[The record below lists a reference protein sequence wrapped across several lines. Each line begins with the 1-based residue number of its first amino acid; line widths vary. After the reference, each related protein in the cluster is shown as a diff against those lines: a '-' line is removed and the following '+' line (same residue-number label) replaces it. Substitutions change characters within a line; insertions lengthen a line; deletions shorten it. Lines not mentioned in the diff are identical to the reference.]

1 MSKNTVNFMLHIK
14 VYKSINGN
22 AYNYLL
28 KSRDFFLVR
37 TCTVFGNRFAD
48 INLKGDLFGGVTTAI
63 ISLPLALA
71 FGVASGAGAEA
82 GLWGAIMVGF
92 FAALFGGSSSLI
104 SEPTGPMTV
113 IMTAVLTSMMAK
125 YPETG
130 MAMSFTVVIMAGAF
144 QVLLGTLKLGKYITL
159 MPYSVISGFMSGIGV
174 ILIILQISPLLGHL
188 APAGGVIGTLSAL
201 PDNILNLKFSE
212 LFLGLLTLGIL
223 FFLPQKYRRYVP
235 AQLIALVAVT
245 LLSVIFFDTD
255 SIRRIGEIPAGLPS
269 LVLPHINA
277 DMFTTMVIDALV
289 LGTLGC
295 IDTLLTAVIGDS
307 LTRKE
312 HDSDKELRGQGLAN
326 IISGLFGA
334 LPGAGATMGTVTNIQ
349 VGARSPLSGIIR
361 ALVLALVVLVAGGLT
376 EPIPMAVLAGI
387 AVYVG
392 FNILDWSFI
401 QRAHKVNVQG
411 MAIMYGV
418 MLLTVFVDLIVAVG
432 LGVFISNIIIIEQ
445 LSRVQARQVKA
456 ISDADENSVP
466 LTDSERGLLDKANG
480 KVLFFYLSGP
490 MIFSVSKAISQQ
502 HSSISDYDVMILD
515 LTDVPMIDVTVGLAL
530 ENAIKDA
537 LDARCEV
544 LLLCPNINTR
554 QQLEKFHVLTLVPEG
569 NTYLFRYEALQA
581 SLKYV
586 KNTDLLEP
594 T

>member
-1 MSKNTVNFMLHIK
+1 MF
-14 VYKSINGN
+14 G
-22 AYNYLL
+22 
-28 KSRDFFLVR
+28 SRFK
-37 TCTVFGNRFAD
+37 D
-48 INLKGDLFGGVTTAI
+48 INFKGDIFGGVTTAI

-82 GLWGAIMVGF
+82 GLWGAIMVGL
-92 FAALFGGSSSLI
+92 FASLFGGSNTLI

-130 MAMSFTVVIMAGAF
+130 MAMTFTVVMMAGAF
-144 QVLLGTLKLGKYITL
+144 QILLGTLKMGKYVTL

-174 ILIILQISPLLGHL
+174 ILIILQLSPLLGHA
-188 APAGGVIGTLSAL
+188 APTGGVLGTLSAL
-201 PDNILNLKFSE
+201 PETISNLKFNE

-223 FFLPQKYRRYVP
+223 FFFPKKYRKYVP
-235 AQLIALVAVT
+235 AQLVALVAVT
-245 LLSVIFFDTD
+245 LLSVMLFDTED
-255 SIRRIGEIPAGLPS
+255 IRRIGEIPAGLPS
-269 LVLPHINA
+269 LVAPHIDP
-277 DMFTTMVIDALV
+277 DMFVEMVIDALV

-326 IISGLFGA
+326 MISGLFGV

-349 VGARSPLSGIIR
+349 VGARSPLSGVVR

-401 QRAHKVNVQG
+401 QRAHKVSFSG

-432 LGVFISNIIIIEQ
+432 LGVFVSNIMIIER
-445 LSRVQARQVKA
+445 LSREQARQVKA
-456 ISDADENSVP
+456 ISDADEDDVP
-466 LTDSERGLLDKANG
+466 LTDSERGLLDRANG
-480 KVLFFYLSGP
+480 RVLFFYLSGP
-490 MIFSVSKAISQQ
+490 MIFSVSKAISRQ
-502 HSSISDYDVMILD
+502 HTSISDYDVMILD
-515 LTDVPMIDVTVGLAL
+515 LTDVPMLDVTVGLAL

-537 LDARCEV
+537 LDAHCEV
-544 LLLCPNINTR
+544 YLLCPNQRTR
-554 QQLEKFHVLTLVPEG
+554 EQLEKFHVIDLVPD
-569 NTYLFRYEALQA
+569 NNMYQFRYEALNAAVAHVESDQYQRMTA
-581 SLKYV
+581 
-586 KNTDLLEP
+586 
-594 T
+594 

>member
-1 MSKNTVNFMLHIK
+1 MF
-14 VYKSINGN
+14 G
-22 AYNYLL
+22 
-28 KSRDFFLVR
+28 SRF
-37 TCTVFGNRFAD
+37 TD
-48 INLKGDLFGGVTTAI
+48 INLKGDMFGGVTTAI

-82 GLWGAIMVGF
+82 GLWGAIMVGL

-113 IMTAVLTSMMAK
+113 IMTAVMTSMVAK

-130 MAMSFTVVIMAGAF
+130 LAMTFTVVMMAGAF
-144 QVLLGTLKLGKYITL
+144 QILLGTLKLGKYVTL

-174 ILIILQISPLLGHL
+174 ILIILQLSPLLGHA
-188 APAGGVIGTLSAL
+188 APSGGVMGTLSAL
-201 PDNILNLKFSE
+201 PDTLANLKVSE
-212 LFLGLLTLGIL
+212 LFLGALTLGIL
-223 FFLPQKYRRYVP
+223 FGFPAKYRKYVP
-235 AQLIALVAVT
+235 AQLVALVAVT
-245 LLSVIFFDTD
+245 LLSVIIFDTD

-269 LVLPHINA
+269 LVIPTISA
-277 DMFTTMVIDALV
+277 EQFTTMVIDALV

-312 HDSDKELRGQGLAN
+312 HDSDKELRGQGIAN
-326 IISGLFGA
+326 MISGLFGA

-349 VGARSPLSGIIR
+349 VGARSPLSGVIR

-387 AVYVG
+387 AMYVG

-401 QRAHKVNVQG
+401 QRAHKVSYAG
-411 MAIMYGV
+411 MGVMYGV
-418 MLLTVFVDLIVAVG
+418 MLLTVFVDLIIAVG
-432 LGVFISNIIIIEQ
+432 LGVFISNILIIER
-445 LSRVQARQVKA
+445 LSREQARQVKA
-456 ISDADENSVP
+456 ISDGDDEDDIP
-466 LTDSERGLLDKANG
+466 LTDSERQLLDSANG

-490 MIFSVSKAISQQ
+490 MIFSVSKAISRQ
-502 HSSISDYDVMILD
+502 HSSIADYEAMILD

-537 LDARCEV
+537 LDAQCEV
-544 LLLCPNINTR
+544 YLLCPNENTR
-554 QQLEKFHVLTLVPEG
+554 QQLEKFHVIDLVPES
-569 NTYLFRYEALQA
+569 NTYRFRYEALTA
-581 SLKYV
+581 ATSYV
-586 KNTDLLEP
+586 DRDEHQFESV
-594 T
+594 

>member
-1 MSKNTVNFMLHIK
+1 ML
-14 VYKSINGN
+14 
-22 AYNYLL
+22 
-28 KSRDFFLVR
+28 
-37 TCTVFGNRFAD
+37 FGKRFKD

-82 GLWGAIMVGF
+82 GLWGAIMVGL
-92 FAALFGGSSSLI
+92 FAALFGGSSTLI

-130 MAMSFTVVIMAGAF
+130 MAMTFTVVMMAGAF
-144 QVLLGTLKLGKYITL
+144 QILLGTLKLGKYVTL

-174 ILIILQISPLLGHL
+174 ILIILQISPLLGHA
-188 APAGGVIGTLSAL
+188 APAGGVMGTLTAL
-201 PDNILNLKFSE
+201 PELLSNIHFSE
-212 LFLGLLTLGIL
+212 LFLGALTLSIL
-223 FFLPQKYRRYVP
+223 FFFPEKYRKYVP
-235 AQLIALVAVT
+235 AQLVALVVVT
-245 LLSVIFFDTD
+245 LLSVVLFDTE

-269 LVLPHINA
+269 LVMPHINA
-277 DMFTTMVIDALV
+277 EMFTTMVIDALV

-326 IISGLFGA
+326 MISGLFGA

-349 VGARSPLSGIIR
+349 VGARSPLSGVIR
-361 ALVLALVVLVAGGLT
+361 ALMLALVVLVAGGLT

-401 QRAHKVNVQG
+401 QRAHKVSMQG

-418 MLLTVFVDLIVAVG
+418 MMLTVFVDLIAAVG
-432 LGVFISNIIIIEQ
+432 LGVFISNIIIIER
-445 LSRVQARQVKA
+445 LSRVQSRHVKA
-456 ISDADENSVP
+456 ISDADEDDVP
-466 LTDSERGLLDKANG
+466 LTESERGLLDKANG

-490 MIFSVSKAISQQ
+490 MIFSVSKAISRQ
-502 HSSISDYDVMILD
+502 HTSIADYEAMILD

-530 ENAIKDA
+530 ENAINDA
-537 LDARCEV
+537 LDANCAV
-544 LLLCPNINTR
+544 YLLCPNKQIW
-554 QQLEKFHVLTLVPEG
+554 QQLEKFHILDLVPIE
-569 NTYLFRYEALQA
+569 NTYSFRYEALRA
-581 SLKYV
+581 AIKRVEGNDELVYSI
-586 KNTDLLEP
+586 
-594 T
+594 

>member
-1 MSKNTVNFMLHIK
+1 M
-14 VYKSINGN
+14 
-22 AYNYLL
+22 
-28 KSRDFFLVR
+28 
-37 TCTVFGNRFAD
+37 FGSRFAD
-48 INLKGDLFGGVTTAI
+48 ISLKGDMFGGVTTAI

-82 GLWGAIMVGF
+82 GLWGAIMVGL

-113 IMTAVLTSMMAK
+113 IMTAVMTSMVAK

-130 MAMSFTVVIMAGAF
+130 MAMTFTVVMMAGAF
-144 QVLLGTLKLGKYITL
+144 QILLGTLKLGKYVTL

-174 ILIILQISPLLGHL
+174 ILIILQLSPLLGHA
-188 APAGGVIGTLSAL
+188 APSGGVMGTLSAL
-201 PDNILNLKFSE
+201 PDTLAHLKISE
-212 LFLGLLTLGIL
+212 LFLGALTLGIL
-223 FFLPQKYRRYVP
+223 FGFPAKYRKYVP
-235 AQLIALVAVT
+235 AQLVALVTVT
-245 LLSVIFFDTD
+245 LLSVIIFDTD

-269 LVLPHINA
+269 LVIPTISSEQ
-277 DMFTTMVIDALV
+277 FTTMVIDALV

-312 HDSDKELRGQGLAN
+312 HDSDKELRGQGIAN
-326 IISGLFGA
+326 MISGLFGA

-349 VGARSPLSGIIR
+349 VGARSPLSGVIR

-387 AVYVG
+387 AMYVG

-401 QRAHKVNVQG
+401 QRAHKVSYAG
-411 MAIMYGV
+411 MGVMYGV
-418 MLLTVFVDLIVAVG
+418 MLLTVFVDLIIAVG
-432 LGVFISNIIIIEQ
+432 LGVFISNILIIER
-445 LSRVQARQVKA
+445 LSREQARQVKS
-456 ISDADENSVP
+456 ISDGDDEDDIP
-466 LTDSERGLLDKANG
+466 LTDSERQLLDSANG

-490 MIFSVSKAISQQ
+490 MIFSVSKAISRQ
-502 HSSISDYDVMILD
+502 HSSISDYEAMILD

-537 LDARCEV
+537 LDAQCEV
-544 LLLCPNINTR
+544 YLLCPSENTR
-554 QQLEKFHVLTLVPEG
+554 QQLEKFHVLDLVPES
-569 NTYLFRYEALQA
+569 NTYRFRYEALTA
-581 SLKYV
+581 ATSYV
-586 KNTDLLEP
+586 DRDEHQFESV
-594 T
+594 

>member
-1 MSKNTVNFMLHIK
+1 MF
-14 VYKSINGN
+14 G
-22 AYNYLL
+22 
-28 KSRDFFLVR
+28 SRFE
-37 TCTVFGNRFAD
+37 D
-48 INLKGDLFGGVTTAI
+48 INFKGDVFGGVTTAI

-82 GLWGAIMVGF
+82 GLWGAIMVGL
-92 FAALFGGSSSLI
+92 FASLFGGSNTLI

-130 MAMSFTVVIMAGAF
+130 MAMTFTVVMMAGAF
-144 QVLLGTLKLGKYITL
+144 QILLGTLKLGKYVTL

-174 ILIILQISPLLGHL
+174 ILIILQLSPLMGHA
-188 APAGGVIGTLSAL
+188 APSGGVLGTLSAL
-201 PDNILNLKFSE
+201 PETISNLKFRE

-223 FFLPQKYRRYVP
+223 FFFPKQYRKYVP
-235 AQLIALVAVT
+235 AQLVALVAVT
-245 LLSVIFFDTD
+245 LLSVMFFDTED
-255 SIRRIGEIPAGLPS
+255 IRRIGEIPAGLPS
-269 LVLPHINA
+269 LVAPHIDP
-277 DMFTTMVIDALV
+277 DMFVEMVIDALV

-326 IISGLFGA
+326 MISGLFGA

-349 VGARSPLSGIIR
+349 VGARSPLSGVIR
-361 ALVLALVVLVAGGLT
+361 ALMLALVVLVAGGLT

-401 QRAHKVNVQG
+401 QRAHKVSFSG
-411 MAIMYGV
+411 MAVMYGV

-432 LGVFISNIIIIEQ
+432 LGVFISNIIIIER
-445 LSRVQARQVKA
+445 LSREQARQVKA
-456 ISDADENSVP
+456 ISDADEDDVP
-466 LTDSERGLLDKANG
+466 LTDSERGLLDRANG

-490 MIFSVSKAISQQ
+490 MIFSVSKAISRQ

-537 LDARCEV
+537 LDANCAV
-544 LLLCPNINTR
+544 YLLCPNERTR
-554 QQLEKFHVLTLVPEG
+554 EQLEKFHVIDLVP
-569 NTYLFRYEALQA
+569 NDNMYQFRYEALNAAVAHVEADQYQRITA
-581 SLKYV
+581 
-586 KNTDLLEP
+586 
-594 T
+594 

>member
-1 MSKNTVNFMLHIK
+1 MF
-14 VYKSINGN
+14 G
-22 AYNYLL
+22 
-28 KSRDFFLVR
+28 SRFK
-37 TCTVFGNRFAD
+37 D
-48 INLKGDLFGGVTTAI
+48 INFKGDIFGGVTTAI

-82 GLWGAIMVGF
+82 GLWGAIMVGL
-92 FAALFGGSSSLI
+92 FASLFGGSNTLI

-130 MAMSFTVVIMAGAF
+130 MAMTFTVVMMAGAF
-144 QVLLGTLKLGKYITL
+144 QILLGTLKMGKYVTL

-174 ILIILQISPLLGHL
+174 ILIILQLSPLLGHA
-188 APAGGVIGTLSAL
+188 APTGGVLGTLSAL
-201 PDNILNLKFSE
+201 PETISNLKFNE

-223 FFLPQKYRRYVP
+223 FFFPKKYRKYVP
-235 AQLIALVAVT
+235 AQLVALVAVT
-245 LLSVIFFDTD
+245 LLSVMLFDTED
-255 SIRRIGEIPAGLPS
+255 IRRIGEIPAGLPS
-269 LVLPHINA
+269 LVAPHIDP
-277 DMFTTMVIDALV
+277 DMFVEMVIDALV

-326 IISGLFGA
+326 MISGLFGA

-349 VGARSPLSGIIR
+349 VGARSPLSGVVR

-401 QRAHKVNVQG
+401 QRAHKVSFSG

-432 LGVFISNIIIIEQ
+432 LGVFVSNIMIIER
-445 LSRVQARQVKA
+445 LSREQARQVKA
-456 ISDADENSVP
+456 ISDADEDDVP
-466 LTDSERGLLDKANG
+466 LTDSERGLLDRANG
-480 KVLFFYLSGP
+480 RVLFFYLSGP
-490 MIFSVSKAISQQ
+490 MIFSVSKAISRQ
-502 HSSISDYDVMILD
+502 HTSISDYDVMILD
-515 LTDVPMIDVTVGLAL
+515 LTDVPMLDVTVGLAL

-544 LLLCPNINTR
+544 YLLCPNQRTR
-554 QQLEKFHVLTLVPEG
+554 EQLEKFHVIDLVPD
-569 NTYLFRYEALQA
+569 NNMYQFRYEALNAAVAHVESDHYQRMIA
-581 SLKYV
+581 
-586 KNTDLLEP
+586 
-594 T
+594 

>member
-1 MSKNTVNFMLHIK
+1 MF
-14 VYKSINGN
+14 G
-22 AYNYLL
+22 
-28 KSRDFFLVR
+28 SRFE
-37 TCTVFGNRFAD
+37 D
-48 INLKGDLFGGVTTAI
+48 INFKGDVFGGVTTAI

-82 GLWGAIMVGF
+82 GLWGAIMVGL
-92 FAALFGGSSSLI
+92 FASLFGGSNTLI

-130 MAMSFTVVIMAGAF
+130 MAMTFTVVMMAGAF
-144 QVLLGTLKLGKYITL
+144 QILLGTLKLGKYVTL

-174 ILIILQISPLLGHL
+174 ILIILQLSPLMGHA
-188 APAGGVIGTLSAL
+188 APSGGVLGTLSAL
-201 PDNILNLKFSE
+201 PETISNLKFSE

-223 FFLPQKYRRYVP
+223 FFFPKQYRKYVP
-235 AQLIALVAVT
+235 AQLVALVAVT
-245 LLSVIFFDTD
+245 LLSVILFDTED
-255 SIRRIGEIPAGLPS
+255 IRRIGEIPAGLPS
-269 LVLPHINA
+269 LVAPYIGT
-277 DMFTTMVIDALV
+277 DMFVEMVIDALV

-326 IISGLFGA
+326 MISGLFGA

-349 VGARSPLSGIIR
+349 VGARSPLSGVIR
-361 ALVLALVVLVAGGLT
+361 ALMLALVVLVAGGLT

-401 QRAHKVNVQG
+401 QRAHKVSFSG
-411 MAIMYGV
+411 MAVMYGV

-432 LGVFISNIIIIEQ
+432 LGVFISNIIIIER
-445 LSRVQARQVKA
+445 LSREQARQVKA
-456 ISDADENSVP
+456 ISDADEDDVP
-466 LTDSERGLLDKANG
+466 LTDSERGLLDRANG

-490 MIFSVSKAISQQ
+490 MIFSVSKAISRQ

-537 LDARCEV
+537 LDANCAV
-544 LLLCPNINTR
+544 YLLCPNERTR
-554 QQLEKFHVLTLVPEG
+554 EQLEKFHVIDLVPDE
-569 NTYLFRYEALQA
+569 NMYQFRYEALNAAVAHVEADQYQRITA
-581 SLKYV
+581 
-586 KNTDLLEP
+586 
-594 T
+594 

>member
-1 MSKNTVNFMLHIK
+1 M
-14 VYKSINGN
+14 
-22 AYNYLL
+22 
-28 KSRDFFLVR
+28 
-37 TCTVFGNRFAD
+37 FGDRFND
-48 INLKGDLFGGVTTAI
+48 ISLKGDIFGGVTTAI

-82 GLWGAIMVGF
+82 GLWGAILVGF
-92 FAALFGGSSSLI
+92 FAALFGGSTSLI

-125 YPETG
+125 YPESG
-130 MAMSFTVVIMAGAF
+130 MAMAFTVVMMAGAF
-144 QVLLGTLKLGKYITL
+144 QILIGTLKLGKYITL

-174 ILIILQISPLLGHL
+174 ILIILQLSPLLGQA
-188 APAGGVIGTLSAL
+188 APAGGVLGTISAL
-201 PDNILNLKFSE
+201 PNSIANINFGE
-212 LFLGLLTLGIL
+212 LLLGIL
-223 FFLPQKYRRYVP
+223 TLAVLFFFPKQYRKYVP
-235 AQLIALVAVT
+235 AQLVALVAVT
-245 LLSVIFFDTD
+245 LFSIIFFDID

-269 LVLPHINA
+269 LVMPHFTA
-277 DMFTTMVIDALV
+277 DMFMTMVVDALV

-326 IISGLFGA
+326 MISGLFGA

-349 VGARSPLSGIIR
+349 VGARSPLSGMVR
-361 ALVLALVVLVAGGLT
+361 ALILALVVIIAGSLT

-401 QRAHKVNVQG
+401 QRAHKVSLQG
-411 MAIMYGV
+411 MMIMYGV

-432 LGVFISNIIIIEQ
+432 LGVFISNILIIEQ
-445 LSRVQARQVKA
+445 LSQAQAQQVKA
-456 ISDADENSVP
+456 ISDTDQDVVP
-466 LTDSERGLLDKANG
+466 LTDSERMLLDRANG

-490 MIFSVSKAISQQ
+490 MIFSVSKAIARQ
-502 HSSISDYDVMILD
+502 HSSVGDYQAMILD
-515 LTDVPMIDVTVGLAL
+515 LTDVPMFDVTVGLAL

-537 LDARCEV
+537 QEANCAV
-544 LLLCPNINTR
+544 FLLCPNQQTR
-554 QQLEKFHVLTLVPEG
+554 QQLEKFELLDMVPNE
-569 NTYLFRYEALQA
+569 NTYRYRHEALQGA
-581 SLKYV
+581 LNYVEDHAAEKSLIA
-586 KNTDLLEP
+586 
-594 T
+594 

>member
-1 MSKNTVNFMLHIK
+1 MFT
-14 VYKSINGN
+14 
-22 AYNYLL
+22 
-28 KSRDFFLVR
+28 SRFEDL
-37 TCTVFGNRFAD
+37 
-48 INLKGDLFGGVTTAI
+48 NLRGDAFGGVTTAI

-82 GLWGAIMVGF
+82 GLWGAIMVGL
-92 FAALFGGSSSLI
+92 FAALFGGSNTLI

-130 MAMSFTVVIMAGAF
+130 MAMTFTVVMMAGAF
-144 QVLLGTLKLGKYITL
+144 QILLGTLKLGKYVTL
-159 MPYSVISGFMSGIGV
+159 MPYSVVSGFMSGIGV
-174 ILIILQISPLLGHL
+174 ILIILQLSPLLGQP
-188 APAGGVIGTLSAL
+188 APPGGVTGTLSAI
-201 PDNILNLKFSE
+201 PDIISNMKFSE

-223 FFLPQKYRRYVP
+223 FFFPKQYRKYVP
-235 AQLIALVAVT
+235 AQLVALVAVT
-245 LLSVIFFDTD
+245 LLSVIIFDTD

-269 LVLPHINA
+269 LVIPHFDGAI
-277 DMFTTMVIDALV
+277 FTEMVIDALV

-326 IISGLFGA
+326 MISGLFGA

-349 VGARSPLSGIIR
+349 VGARSPLSGVIR

-401 QRAHKVNVQG
+401 QRAHRVSFSG

-418 MLLTVFVDLIVAVG
+418 MLLTVFVDLIAAVG
-432 LGVFISNIIIIEQ
+432 LGVFISNIIIIER
-445 LSRVQARQVKA
+445 LSREQARQVKA
-456 ISDADENSVP
+456 ISDADDNDVP
-466 LTDSERGLLDKANG
+466 LTDSERSLLDKANG

-490 MIFSVSKAISQQ
+490 MIFSVSKAISRQ
-502 HSSISDYDVMILD
+502 HSRISDYQVMILD

-537 LDARCEV
+537 QDANCQV
-544 LLLCPNINTR
+544 YLLCPNETTR
-554 QQLEKFHVLTLVPEG
+554 QQLEKFHVIDLISSH
-569 NTYLFRYEALQA
+569 NSFKFRYEALNAAIKHVNGELPQ
-581 SLKYV
+581 V
-586 KNTDLLEP
+586 
-594 T
+594 

>member
-1 MSKNTVNFMLHIK
+1 MTEKRFSNF
-14 VYKSINGN
+14 
-22 AYNYLL
+22 
-28 KSRDFFLVR
+28 
-37 TCTVFGNRFAD
+37 
-48 INLKGDLFGGVTTAI
+48 NLKGDVFGGVTTAI

-92 FAALFGGSSSLI
+92 FAALFGGSNTLI

-130 MAMSFTVVIMAGAF
+130 MAMAFTVVMMAGAF
-144 QVLLGTLKLGKYITL
+144 QILLGTLKLGKYITL

-174 ILIILQISPLLGHL
+174 ILIILQLSPLLGQS
-188 APAGGVIGTLSAL
+188 APPGGVLGTLSAL
-201 PDNILNLKFSE
+201 PETLANIKLSE
-212 LFLGLLTLGIL
+212 LLLGLLTLVVL
-223 FFLPQKYRRYVP
+223 FYFPKKYRKYVP
-235 AQLIALVAVT
+235 AQLVALVSVT
-245 LLSVIFFDTD
+245 VLSILFFDTD

-269 LVLPHINA
+269 LVIPHFNA
-277 DMFTTMVIDALV
+277 EIFTTMVIDALV

-326 IISGLFGA
+326 MISGLFGA

-349 VGARSPLSGIIR
+349 VGARSPVSGMVR
-361 ALVLALVVLVAGGLT
+361 AAVLALVVLIAGGLT

-401 QRAHKVNVQG
+401 QRAHKVSLPG
-411 MAIMYGV
+411 MAVMYGV

-432 LGVFISNIIIIEQ
+432 IGVFISNIIIIEK
-445 LSRVQARQVKA
+445 LSRAQARHVKA
-456 ISDADENSVP
+456 ISDGDENDVP
-466 LTDSERGLLDKANG
+466 LTKAEREILDQANG

-490 MIFSVSKAISQQ
+490 MIFSVSKAIARQ
-502 HSSISDYDVMILD
+502 HSSIADYEVMILD
-515 LTDVPMIDVTVGLAL
+515 LSDVPMIDVTVGLAL

-537 LDARCEV
+537 LDVNCSV
-544 LLLCPNINTR
+544 FLLCPNEQTR
-554 QQLEKFHVLTLVPEG
+554 EELDKFNILSLIVEGHDCTSRKQALNAALAHLDLENPS
-569 NTYLFRYEALQA
+569 ALA
-581 SLKYV
+581 
-586 KNTDLLEP
+586 P
-594 T
+594 A

>member
-1 MSKNTVNFMLHIK
+1 M
-14 VYKSINGN
+14 
-22 AYNYLL
+22 
-28 KSRDFFLVR
+28 
-37 TCTVFGNRFAD
+37 FGSRFAD
-48 INLKGDLFGGVTTAI
+48 ISLKGDMFGGVTTAI

-82 GLWGAIMVGF
+82 GLWGAIMVGL

-113 IMTAVLTSMMAK
+113 IMTAVMTSMVAK

-130 MAMSFTVVIMAGAF
+130 MAMTFTVVMMAGAF
-144 QVLLGTLKLGKYITL
+144 QILLGTLKLGKYVTL

-174 ILIILQISPLLGHL
+174 ILIILQLSPLLGHA
-188 APAGGVIGTLSAL
+188 APSGGVMGTLSAL
-201 PDNILNLKFSE
+201 PDTLAHLKISE
-212 LFLGLLTLGIL
+212 LFLGALTLGIL
-223 FFLPQKYRRYVP
+223 FGFPAKYRKYVP
-235 AQLIALVAVT
+235 AQLVALVAVT
-245 LLSVIFFDTD
+245 LFSVIIFDTD

-269 LVLPHINA
+269 LVIPTISSEQ
-277 DMFTTMVIDALV
+277 FTTMVIDALV

-312 HDSDKELRGQGLAN
+312 HDSDKELRGQGIAN
-326 IISGLFGA
+326 MISGLFGA

-349 VGARSPLSGIIR
+349 VGARSPLSGVIR

-387 AVYVG
+387 AMYVG

-401 QRAHKVNVQG
+401 QRAHKVSYAG
-411 MAIMYGV
+411 MGVMYGV
-418 MLLTVFVDLIVAVG
+418 MLLTVFVDLIIAVG
-432 LGVFISNIIIIEQ
+432 LGVFISNILIIER
-445 LSRVQARQVKA
+445 LSREQARQVKA
-456 ISDADENSVP
+456 ISDGDDEDDIP
-466 LTDSERGLLDKANG
+466 LTDSERQLLDSANG

-490 MIFSVSKAISQQ
+490 MIFSVSKAISRQ
-502 HSSISDYDVMILD
+502 HSSISDYEAMILD

-537 LDARCEV
+537 LDAQCEV
-544 LLLCPNINTR
+544 YLLCPNENTR
-554 QQLEKFHVLTLVPEG
+554 QQLEKFHVLDLVPES
-569 NTYLFRYEALQA
+569 NTYRFRYEALTA
-581 SLKYV
+581 ATSYV
-586 KNTDLLEP
+586 DRDEHQFESV
-594 T
+594 

>member
-1 MSKNTVNFMLHIK
+1 M
-14 VYKSINGN
+14 
-22 AYNYLL
+22 
-28 KSRDFFLVR
+28 
-37 TCTVFGNRFAD
+37 FGNRFEEVR
-48 INLKGDLFGGVTTAI
+48 LKGDIFGGVTTAI

-82 GLWGAIMVGF
+82 GLWGAIFVGF
-92 FAALFGGSSSLI
+92 FAALFGGSTSLI

-130 MAMSFTVVIMAGAF
+130 MAMTFTVVMMAGAF
-144 QVLLGTLKLGKYITL
+144 QILLGTLKLGKYITL

-174 ILIILQISPLLGHL
+174 ILIILQLSPLLGHA
-188 APAGGVIGTLSAL
+188 APSGGVIGTLNAL
-201 PDNILNLKFSE
+201 PELVENLKFSE
-212 LFLGLLTLGIL
+212 LFLGLLTLAIL
-223 FFLPQKYRRYVP
+223 FFFPKQYRKYVP
-235 AQLIALVAVT
+235 AQLVALVAVT
-245 LLSVIFFDTD
+245 IISVALFNMED
-255 SIRRIGEIPAGLPS
+255 IRRIGVIPAGLPS
-269 LVLPHINA
+269 FVIPHINA
-277 DMFTTMVIDALV
+277 EMFVEMVIDALV

-326 IISGLFGA
+326 MISGLFGA

-349 VGARSPLSGIIR
+349 VGARSPVSGMVR
-361 ALVLALVVLVAGGLT
+361 ALVLMLVVLVAGGLT

-401 QRAHKVNVQG
+401 QRAHKVSFAG
-411 MAIMYGV
+411 MGIMYGV

-432 LGVFISNIIIIEQ
+432 LGVFISNIIIIER
-445 LSRVQARQVKA
+445 LSREQARSVKA
-456 ISDADENSVP
+456 ISDADEDDVP
-466 LTDSERGLLDKANG
+466 LTDSERGLLDRANG

-490 MIFSVSKAISQQ
+490 MIFSVSKAISRQ
-502 HSSISDYDVMILD
+502 HSSISDYEVMILD

-537 LDARCEV
+537 QDAQCEV
-544 LLLCPNINTR
+544 LLLCPNEQTR
-554 QQLEKFHVLTLVPEG
+554 NQLEKFHVLELVSDS
-569 NTYLFRYEALQA
+569 NTYSFRYEALRAALKHVQA
-581 SLKYV
+581 DEHQV
-586 KNTDLLEP
+586 NTI
-594 T
+594 

>member
-1 MSKNTVNFMLHIK
+1 M
-14 VYKSINGN
+14 
-22 AYNYLL
+22 
-28 KSRDFFLVR
+28 
-37 TCTVFGNRFAD
+37 FGNRFEN
-48 INLKGDLFGGVTTAI
+48 INLKGDIFGGVTTAI

-92 FAALFGGSSSLI
+92 FAALFGGSTTLI

-130 MAMSFTVVIMAGAF
+130 MAMSFTVVMMAGAF
-144 QVLLGTLKLGKYITL
+144 QILLGSLKLGKYITL

-174 ILIILQISPLLGHL
+174 ILIILQLSPLLGHS
-188 APAGGVIGTLSAL
+188 APSGGVIGTLSAL
-201 PDNILNLKFSE
+201 PNTLTNISFSE
-212 LFLGLLTLGIL
+212 LFLGLLTLGVL
-223 FFLPQKYRRYVP
+223 FYFPKQYRKYVP
-235 AQLIALVAVT
+235 AQLVALVAVT
-245 LLSVIFFDTD
+245 LLSVVIFDTD

-269 LVLPHINA
+269 FVLPHFNPEMI
-277 DMFTTMVIDALV
+277 TTMVIDALV

-307 LTRKE
+307 LTRTE
-312 HDSDKELRGQGLAN
+312 HNSDKELRGQGIAN
-326 IISGLFGA
+326 FISGLFGA

-349 VGARSPLSGIIR
+349 VGARSPVSGIVR
-361 ALVLALVVLVAGGLT
+361 AFVLALVVLVAGGLT

-401 QRAHKVNVQG
+401 QRAHKVNIQG

-418 MLLTVFVDLIVAVG
+418 MFLTVFVDLIVAVG
-432 LGVFISNIIIIEQ
+432 LGVFISNIIIIEK
-445 LSRVQARQVKA
+445 LSRAQANQVKA
-456 ISDADENSVP
+456 ISDADNDLP
-466 LTDSERGLLDKANG
+466 LTNKERELLDKANG

-490 MIFSVSKAISQQ
+490 MIFSVSKAITRQ
-502 HSSISDYDVMILD
+502 HSSIADYKVMILD

-537 LDARCEV
+537 LDAECEV
-544 LLLCPNINTR
+544 LLLCPHNETSK
-554 QQLEKFHVLTLVPEG
+554 QLDKLNVLELLSNNNHFSSRE
-569 NTYLFRYEALQA
+569 EALQFA
-581 SLKYV
+581 LDYV
-586 KNTDLLEP
+586 TQNDVYTEF
-594 T
+594 

>member
-1 MSKNTVNFMLHIK
+1 M
-14 VYKSINGN
+14 
-22 AYNYLL
+22 
-28 KSRDFFLVR
+28 
-37 TCTVFGNRFAD
+37 
-48 INLKGDLFGGVTTAI
+48 NLKGDVFGGVTTAI

-92 FAALFGGSSSLI
+92 FAALFGGSTTLI

-130 MAMSFTVVIMAGAF
+130 MAMSFTVVMMAGAF
-144 QVLLGTLKLGKYITL
+144 QILLGTLKLGKYVTL

-174 ILIILQISPLLGHL
+174 ILIILQLSPLLGHA
-188 APAGGVIGTLSAL
+188 APSGGVVGTLSAL
-201 PDNILNLKFSE
+201 PNTLANISFSE
-212 LFLGLLTLGIL
+212 LFLGLLTLAVL
-223 FFLPQKYRRYVP
+223 FYFPKQYRRYVP
-235 AQLIALVAVT
+235 AQLVALVAVT
-245 LLSVIFFDTD
+245 LLSVLFFDTD

-269 LVLPHINA
+269 LVLPHFNA
-277 DMFTTMVIDALV
+277 EMFTTMVIDALV

-312 HDSDKELRGQGLAN
+312 HDSDKELRGQGIAN
-326 IISGLFGA
+326 MISGLFGA

-349 VGARSPLSGIIR
+349 VGARSPLSGMVR

-401 QRAHKVNVQG
+401 QRAHKVSIQG
-411 MAIMYGV
+411 MVIMYGV
-418 MLLTVFVDLIVAVG
+418 MFLTVFVDLIVAVG

-445 LSRVQARQVKA
+445 LSRAQARQVKA
-456 ISDADENSVP
+456 ISDTDNDVP
-466 LTDSERGLLDKANG
+466 LTGSERAILDKANG

-490 MIFSVSKAISQQ
+490 MIFSVSKAISRQ
-502 HSSISDYDVMILD
+502 HSSIGDYDVMILD
-515 LTDVPMIDVTVGLAL
+515 LSDVPMIDVTVGLAL

-537 LDARCEV
+537 LDANCEV
-544 LLLCPNINTR
+544 LLLCPNIDTR
-554 QQLEKFHVLTLVPEG
+554 ERLDKLNVLNLIPANNHCTSREQ
-569 NTYLFRYEALQA
+569 ALQSA
-581 SLKYV
+581 
-586 KNTDLLEP
+586 LEHV
-594 T
+594 TRY

>member
-1 MSKNTVNFMLHIK
+1 MLGCRPFNCSLDTEIWT
-14 VYKSINGN
+14 
-22 AYNYLL
+22 L
-28 KSRDFFLVR
+28 
-37 TCTVFGNRFAD
+37 FGHRFD
-48 INLKGDLFGGVTTAI
+48 SINLKGDVFGGVTTAI

-92 FAALFGGSSSLI
+92 FAALFGGSTTLI

-130 MAMSFTVVIMAGAF
+130 MAMSFTVVMMAGAF
-144 QVLLGTLKLGKYITL
+144 QILLGTLKLGKYVTL

-174 ILIILQISPLLGHL
+174 ILIILQLSPLLGHA
-188 APAGGVIGTLSAL
+188 APSGGVTGTLSAL
-201 PDNILNLKFSE
+201 PDILANISFSE
-212 LFLGLLTLGIL
+212 LFLGLLTLAVL
-223 FFLPQKYRRYVP
+223 FYFPKQYRKYVP
-235 AQLIALVAVT
+235 AQLVALVAVT
-245 LLSVIFFDTD
+245 LLSILLFDTD

-269 LVLPHINA
+269 LVLPHFNA

-312 HDSDKELRGQGLAN
+312 HDSDKELRGQGIAN
-326 IISGLFGA
+326 MISGLFGA

-349 VGARSPLSGIIR
+349 VGARSPLSGMVR

-401 QRAHKVNVQG
+401 QRAHKVSIQG

-418 MLLTVFVDLIVAVG
+418 MFLTVFVDLIVAVG

-445 LSRVQARQVKA
+445 LSRAQARQVKG
-456 ISDADENSVP
+456 ISDTDNDVP
-466 LTDSERGLLDKANG
+466 LTKTERVILDKANG

-490 MIFSVSKAISQQ
+490 MIFSVSKAISRQ
-502 HSSISDYDVMILD
+502 HASIGDYEVMILD
-515 LTDVPMIDVTVGLAL
+515 LSDVPMIDVTVGLAL

-537 LDARCEV
+537 LDANCEV
-544 LLLCPNINTR
+544 LLLCPNIDTR
-554 QQLEKFHVLTLVPEG
+554 ERLEKLNVLDLIPNDNHCTSREQ
-569 NTYLFRYEALQA
+569 ALQSA
-581 SLKYV
+581 
-586 KNTDLLEP
+586 LEHCN
-594 T
+594 

>member
-1 MSKNTVNFMLHIK
+1 MFA
-14 VYKSINGN
+14 G
-22 AYNYLL
+22 
-28 KSRDFFLVR
+28 
-37 TCTVFGNRFAD
+37 RFND
-48 INLKGDLFGGVTTAI
+48 ISFKGDIFGGVTTAI

-82 GLWGAIMVGF
+82 GLWGAILVGL
-92 FAALFGGSSSLI
+92 FAALFGGSTSLI

-125 YPETG
+125 YPESG
-130 MAMSFTVVIMAGAF
+130 MAMGFTGVMMAGAF
-144 QVLLGTLKLGKYITL
+144 QILIGTLKLGKYVTL
-159 MPYSVISGFMSGIGV
+159 MPYSVVSGFMSGIGV
-174 ILIILQISPLLGHL
+174 ILIILQLSPLLGQA
-188 APAGGVIGTLSAL
+188 APPGGVLGTISAL
-201 PDNILNLKFSE
+201 PNILTNINFSE
-212 LFLGLLTLGIL
+212 LLLGIL
-223 FFLPQKYRRYVP
+223 TLAVLFFFPKHYRKYVP
-235 AQLIALVAVT
+235 AQLVALVAIT

-269 LVLPHINA
+269 IVIPHFNA
-277 DMFTTMVIDALV
+277 DIFMTMIVDALV

-307 LTRKE
+307 LTRTE

-326 IISGLFGA
+326 MISGLFGA

-349 VGARSPLSGIIR
+349 VGARSPLSGIVR
-361 ALVLALVVLVAGGLT
+361 ALVLALVVLMAGGLT

-401 QRAHKVNVQG
+401 QRAHKVSLQG
-411 MAIMYGV
+411 MMIMYGV

-445 LSRVQARQVKA
+445 LSREQARQVKA
-456 ISDADENSVP
+456 ISDNDQDVVP
-466 LTDSERGLLDKANG
+466 LTDSERVLLDRANG

-490 MIFSVSKAISQQ
+490 MIFSVSKAISRQ
-502 HSSISDYDVMILD
+502 HSSVGDYQAMILD
-515 LTDVPMIDVTVGLAL
+515 LTDVPMFDVTVGLAL

-537 LDARCEV
+537 QEANCAV
-544 LLLCPNINTR
+544 LILCPNKQTR
-554 QQLEKFHVLTLVPEG
+554 QQLAKFDLLDMVPKE
-569 NTYLFRYEALQA
+569 NIYDFRHEALLA
-581 SLKYV
+581 SLTYV
-586 KNTDLLEP
+586 ESISNDER
-594 T
+594 

>member
-1 MSKNTVNFMLHIK
+1 MF
-14 VYKSINGN
+14 G
-22 AYNYLL
+22 
-28 KSRDFFLVR
+28 SRFK
-37 TCTVFGNRFAD
+37 D
-48 INLKGDLFGGVTTAI
+48 INFKGDIFGGVTTAI

-82 GLWGAIMVGF
+82 GLWGAIMVGL
-92 FAALFGGSSSLI
+92 FASLFGGSNTLI

-113 IMTAVLTSMMAK
+113 IMTAVLTSMMAN

-130 MAMSFTVVIMAGAF
+130 MAMTFTVVMMAGAF
-144 QVLLGTLKLGKYITL
+144 QILLGTLKMGKYVTL

-174 ILIILQISPLLGHL
+174 ILIILQLSPLLGHA
-188 APAGGVIGTLSAL
+188 APTGGVLGTLSAL
-201 PDNILNLKFSE
+201 PETISNLKFNE

-223 FFLPQKYRRYVP
+223 FFFPKKYRKYVP
-235 AQLIALVAVT
+235 AQLVALVAVT
-245 LLSVIFFDTD
+245 LLSVMLFDTED
-255 SIRRIGEIPAGLPS
+255 IRRIGEIPAGLPS
-269 LVLPHINA
+269 LVAPHIDP
-277 DMFTTMVIDALV
+277 DMFVEMVIDALV

-326 IISGLFGA
+326 MISGLFGA

-349 VGARSPLSGIIR
+349 VGARSPLSGVVR

-401 QRAHKVNVQG
+401 QRAHKVSFSG

-432 LGVFISNIIIIEQ
+432 LGVFVSNIMIIER
-445 LSRVQARQVKA
+445 LSREQARQVKA
-456 ISDADENSVP
+456 ISDADEDDVP
-466 LTDSERGLLDKANG
+466 LTDSERGLLDRANG
-480 KVLFFYLSGP
+480 RVLFFYLSGP
-490 MIFSVSKAISQQ
+490 MIFSVSKAISRQ
-502 HSSISDYDVMILD
+502 HTSISDYDVMILD
-515 LTDVPMIDVTVGLAL
+515 LTDVPMLDVTVGLAL

-544 LLLCPNINTR
+544 YLLCPNQRTR
-554 QQLEKFHVLTLVPEG
+554 EQLEKFHVIDLVPD
-569 NTYLFRYEALQA
+569 NNMYQFRYEALNAAVAHVESDHYQRMTA
-581 SLKYV
+581 
-586 KNTDLLEP
+586 
-594 T
+594 

>member
-1 MSKNTVNFMLHIK
+1 MR
-14 VYKSINGN
+14 KSI
-22 AYNYLL
+22 
-28 KSRDFFLVR
+28 
-37 TCTVFGNRFAD
+37 VFRGRFAD
-48 INLKGDLFGGVTTAI
+48 IDLKGDVFGGVTTAI

-82 GLWGAIMVGF
+82 GLWGAILVGL
-92 FAALFGGSSSLI
+92 FAALFGGSSTLI

-113 IMTAVLTSMMAK
+113 IMTAILTSMVAR

-130 MAMSFTVVIMAGAF
+130 LAVSFTVVMMAGAF
-144 QVLLGTLKLGKYITL
+144 QIVLGTLKLGKYITL

-174 ILIILQISPLLGHL
+174 ILIILQLSPLLGQA
-188 APAGGVIGTLSAL
+188 APAGGVMGTLTAL
-201 PDNILNLKFSE
+201 PEIISQMKFSE

-223 FFLPQKYRRYVP
+223 FFLPAQYRKQVP
-235 AQLIALVAVT
+235 VQLVALVGVT
-245 LLSVIFFDTD
+245 LVSVLLFDSD
-255 SIRRIGEIPAGLPS
+255 EIRRIGVIPAGLPS
-269 LVLPHINA
+269 FVIPTFNA
-277 DMFTTMVIDALV
+277 EMFTTMVIDALV

-326 IISGLFGA
+326 MIAGLLGA

-349 VGARSPLSGIIR
+349 VGACSPLSGVVR

-401 QRAHKVNVQG
+401 QRAHKVSVQG

-432 LGVFISNIIIIEQ
+432 LGVFISNILIIER
-445 LSRVQARQVKA
+445 LSREQARQVKA
-456 ISDADENSVP
+456 ISDADENDVP
-466 LTDSERGLLDKANG
+466 LTDSERALLDQANG

-490 MIFSVSKAISQQ
+490 MIFSVSKAIARQ
-502 HSSISDYDVMILD
+502 HNHISDYEAMILD

-530 ENAIKDA
+530 ENAINDA
-537 LDARCEV
+537 LDAHCAV
-544 LLLCPNINTR
+544 YLLCPNVHTK
-554 QQLEKFHVLTLVPEG
+554 QQLEKFHILDLVPTEQ
-569 NTYLFRYEALQA
+569 TFSFRYEALNA
-581 SLKYV
+581 AV
-586 KNTDLLEP
+586 KQVAQNR
-594 T
+594 

>member
-1 MSKNTVNFMLHIK
+1 MFR
-14 VYKSINGN
+14 G
-22 AYNYLL
+22 
-28 KSRDFFLVR
+28 
-37 TCTVFGNRFAD
+37 RFAD
-48 INLKGDLFGGVTTAI
+48 IDLKGDVFGGVTTAI

-82 GLWGAIMVGF
+82 GLWGAILVGL
-92 FAALFGGSSSLI
+92 FAALFGGSSTLI

-113 IMTAVLTSMMAK
+113 IMTAILTSMVSR

-130 MAMSFTVVIMAGAF
+130 LAVSFTVVMMAGAF
-144 QVLLGTLKLGKYITL
+144 QIVLGTLKLGKYITL

-174 ILIILQISPLLGHL
+174 ILIILQLSPLLGQA
-188 APAGGVIGTLSAL
+188 APAGGVMGTLTAL
-201 PDNILNLKFSE
+201 PEIISQMKFSE

-223 FFLPQKYRRYVP
+223 FFLPAQYRKQVP
-235 AQLIALVAVT
+235 VQLVALVGVT
-245 LLSVIFFDTD
+245 LVSVLLFDSD
-255 SIRRIGEIPAGLPS
+255 EIRRIGVIPAGLPS
-269 LVLPHINA
+269 FVIPTFNA
-277 DMFTTMVIDALV
+277 EMFTTMLIDALV

-326 IISGLFGA
+326 MIAGLLGA

-349 VGARSPLSGIIR
+349 VGARSPLSGVVR

-401 QRAHKVNVQG
+401 QRAHKVSVQG

-432 LGVFISNIIIIEQ
+432 LGVFISNILIIER
-445 LSRVQARQVKA
+445 LSREQARQVKA
-456 ISDADENSVP
+456 ISDADENDVP
-466 LTDSERGLLDKANG
+466 LTDSERALLDQANG

-490 MIFSVSKAISQQ
+490 MIFSVSKAIARQ
-502 HSSISDYDVMILD
+502 HNHISDYEAMILD

-530 ENAIKDA
+530 ENAINDA
-537 LDARCEV
+537 LDAHCAV
-544 LLLCPNINTR
+544 YLLCPNVHTK
-554 QQLEKFHVLTLVPEG
+554 QQLEKFHILDLVPIEQ
-569 NTYLFRYEALQA
+569 TFSFRYEALNA
-581 SLKYV
+581 AV
-586 KNTDLLEP
+586 KQVAQNR
-594 T
+594 

>member
-1 MSKNTVNFMLHIK
+1 MF
-14 VYKSINGN
+14 G
-22 AYNYLL
+22 
-28 KSRDFFLVR
+28 SRFK
-37 TCTVFGNRFAD
+37 D
-48 INLKGDLFGGVTTAI
+48 INFKGDIFGGVTTAI

-82 GLWGAIMVGF
+82 GLWGAIMVGL
-92 FAALFGGSSSLI
+92 FASLFGGSNTLI

-113 IMTAVLTSMMAK
+113 IMTAVLTSMMAQ

-130 MAMSFTVVIMAGAF
+130 MAMTFTVVMMAGAF
-144 QVLLGTLKLGKYITL
+144 QILLGTLKMGKYVTL

-174 ILIILQISPLLGHL
+174 ILIILQLSPLLGHA
-188 APAGGVIGTLSAL
+188 APTGGVLGTLSAL
-201 PDNILNLKFSE
+201 PETISNLKFNE

-223 FFLPQKYRRYVP
+223 FFFPKKYRKYVP
-235 AQLIALVAVT
+235 AQLVALVAVT
-245 LLSVIFFDTD
+245 LLSVMLFDTED
-255 SIRRIGEIPAGLPS
+255 IRRIGEIPAGLPS
-269 LVLPHINA
+269 LVAPHIDP
-277 DMFTTMVIDALV
+277 DMFVEMVIDALV

-326 IISGLFGA
+326 MISGLFGA

-349 VGARSPLSGIIR
+349 VGARSPLSGVVR

-401 QRAHKVNVQG
+401 QRAHKVSFSG

-432 LGVFISNIIIIEQ
+432 LGVFVSNIMIIER
-445 LSRVQARQVKA
+445 LSREQARQVKA
-456 ISDADENSVP
+456 ISDADEDDVP
-466 LTDSERGLLDKANG
+466 LTDSERGLLDRANG
-480 KVLFFYLSGP
+480 RVLFFYLSGP
-490 MIFSVSKAISQQ
+490 MIFSVSKAISRQ
-502 HSSISDYDVMILD
+502 HTSISDYDVMILD
-515 LTDVPMIDVTVGLAL
+515 LTDVPMLDVTVGLAL

-544 LLLCPNINTR
+544 YLLCPNQRTR
-554 QQLEKFHVLTLVPEG
+554 EQLEKFHVIDLVPD
-569 NTYLFRYEALQA
+569 NNMYQFRYEALNAAVAHVESDQYQRMTA
-581 SLKYV
+581 
-586 KNTDLLEP
+586 
-594 T
+594 

>member
-1 MSKNTVNFMLHIK
+1 MNF
-14 VYKSINGN
+14 
-22 AYNYLL
+22 
-28 KSRDFFLVR
+28 
-37 TCTVFGNRFAD
+37 
-48 INLKGDLFGGVTTAI
+48 KGDMFGGVTTAI

-82 GLWGAIMVGF
+82 GLWGAIMVGL

-113 IMTAVLTSMMAK
+113 IMTAVMTSMMAR

-130 MAMSFTVVIMAGAF
+130 MAMTFTVVMMAGAF
-144 QVLLGTLKLGKYITL
+144 QILIGTLKLGKYITL

-174 ILIILQISPLLGHL
+174 ILIILQLSPLLGHP
-188 APAGGVIGTLSAL
+188 APSGGVMGTLNAL
-201 PDNILNLKFSE
+201 PETLSNIQFGE
-212 LFLGLLTLGIL
+212 LFLGILTLLIL
-223 FFLPQKYRRYVP
+223 FLLPDKYRKYMP
-235 AQLIALVAVT
+235 AQLVALIVVT
-245 LLSVIFFDTD
+245 LLSVIIFDTD

-269 LVLPHINA
+269 LVIPTVNA
-277 DMFTTMVIDALV
+277 EMFTAMVIDALV

-307 LTRKE
+307 LTRKD

-326 IISGLFGA
+326 MLSGLFGA

-349 VGARSPLSGIIR
+349 VGARSPLSGVIR
-361 ALVLALVVLVAGGLT
+361 ALVLALVVLVAGSLT

-401 QRAHKVNVQG
+401 QRAHKVSLQG

-418 MLLTVFVDLIVAVG
+418 MLLTVFVDLIAAVG
-432 LGVFISNIIIIEQ
+432 LGVFISNIIIIER
-445 LSRVQARQVKA
+445 LSREQARKVKA
-456 ISDADENSVP
+456 ISDADDNDVP
-466 LTDSERGLLDKANG
+466 LTDSERSLLDRANG

-490 MIFSVSKAISQQ
+490 MIFSVSKAISRQ
-502 HSSISDYDVMILD
+502 HNSIDDYDAMILD
-515 LTDVPMIDVTVGLAL
+515 LSDVPMIDVTVGLAL

-537 LDARCEV
+537 LDTNCEV
-544 LLLCPNINTR
+544 YLLCPNESTLE
-554 QQLEKFHVLTLVPEG
+554 QLEKFHVLDLVPEH
-569 NTYLFRYEALQA
+569 NSFKFRYEALNA
-581 SLKYV
+581 ALEYV
-586 KNTDLLEP
+586 GVDEN
-594 T
+594 

>member
-1 MSKNTVNFMLHIK
+1 
-14 VYKSINGN
+14 
-22 AYNYLL
+22 LL
-28 KSRDFFLVR
+28 GD
-37 TCTVFGNRFAD
+37 RFQD
-48 INLKGDLFGGVTTAI
+48 MNLKGDLFGGVTTAV

-92 FAALFGGSSSLI
+92 FAALWGGSTTLI

-125 YPETG
+125 YPGTG
-130 MAMSFTVVIMAGAF
+130 MAMAFTIVMMAGAF
-144 QVLLGTLKLGKYITL
+144 QVLLGTLKLGKYVTL

-174 ILIILQISPLLGHL
+174 ILILLQISPLLGQA
-188 APAGGVIGTLSAL
+188 APAGGVMGTLSAL
-201 PDNILNLKFSE
+201 PNTLSNIQFGE
-212 LFLGLLTLGIL
+212 LFLGILTLGIL
-223 FFLPQKYRRYVP
+223 FFLPKEYRKYVP

-245 LLSVIFFDTD
+245 LLSMIIFDTD

-269 LVLPHINA
+269 LVIPHFNA
-277 DMFTTMVIDALV
+277 DIFTAMVIDALV

-312 HDSDKELRGQGLAN
+312 HDSDKELRGQGFAN
-326 IISGLFGA
+326 MISGLFGA

-361 ALVLALVVLVAGGLT
+361 AVVLALVVLIAGGLT

-401 QRAHKVNVQG
+401 QRAHKVSVQG

-418 MLLTVFVDLIVAVG
+418 MFLTVFVDLIVAVG
-432 LGVFISNIIIIEQ
+432 LGVFISNILIIEQ
-445 LSRVQARQVKA
+445 LSREQTRTVRS
-456 ISDADENSVP
+456 ISDADGDDGDLP
-466 LTDSERGLLDKANG
+466 LTEEERAILDRANG
-480 KVLFFYLSGP
+480 KLLFLYLSGP
-490 MIFSVSKAISQQ
+490 MIFSVSKAISRQ
-502 HSSISDYDVMILD
+502 HTSVSDYEVMILD

-537 LDARCEV
+537 LDAKCEV
-544 LLLCPNINTR
+544 FLLCPNEQTL
-554 QQLEKFHVLTLVPEG
+554 QELEKFHVVDLVPDN
-569 NTYLFRYEALQA
+569 NTYGLRRDALEAA
-581 SLKYV
+581 LKYIEGG
-586 KNTDLLEP
+586 NRTDGMPLA
-594 T
+594 

>member
-1 MSKNTVNFMLHIK
+1 M
-14 VYKSINGN
+14 
-22 AYNYLL
+22 
-28 KSRDFFLVR
+28 
-37 TCTVFGNRFAD
+37 FGQRFEN

-92 FAALFGGSSSLI
+92 FASLFGGSSTLI

-113 IMTAVLTSMMAK
+113 IMTAVLTSMVAK
-125 YPETG
+125 YPESG
-130 MAMSFTVVIMAGAF
+130 IAMTFTVVMMAGAF
-144 QVLLGTLKLGKYITL
+144 QILLGTLKLGKYITL

-174 ILIILQISPLLGHL
+174 ILIILQLSPLLGHA
-188 APAGGVIGTLSAL
+188 APSGGVMGTLTAL
-201 PDNILNLKFSE
+201 PDTLTNLDIKE
-212 LFLGLLTLGIL
+212 LFLGLLTLAVL
-223 FFLPQKYRRYVP
+223 FLFPQHYRKYVP
-235 AQLIALVAVT
+235 AQLVALVAVT
-245 LLSVIFFDTD
+245 LISVIIFDMG

-269 LVLPHINA
+269 IVIPTINS
-277 DMFTTMVIDALV
+277 DMFMTMVIDALV

-326 IISGLFGA
+326 MISGLFGA

-349 VGARSPLSGIIR
+349 VGARSPLSGVFR
-361 ALVLALVVLVAGGLT
+361 AAVLALVVLVAGGLT

-401 QRAHKVNVQG
+401 QRAHKVSVQG

-432 LGVFISNIIIIEQ
+432 LGVFISNIIIIER
-445 LSRVQARQVKA
+445 LSREQARQVKA
-456 ISDADENSVP
+456 ISDADEDDVP
-466 LTDSERGLLDKANG
+466 LTESERGLLDKANG

-490 MIFSVSKAISQQ
+490 MIFSVSKAISRQ
-502 HSSISDYDVMILD
+502 HTSISDYEVMILD

-530 ENAIKDA
+530 ENAINDA
-537 LDARCEV
+537 LDANCKV
-544 LLLCPNINTR
+544 YLLCPNKQTR
-554 QQLEKFHVLTLVPEG
+554 EQLEKFHVTDLVPDE
-569 NTYLFRYEALQA
+569 NTFKFRYEALKSA
-581 SLKYV
+581 IKYV
-586 KNTDLLEP
+586 SPSEE
-594 T
+594 

>member
-1 MSKNTVNFMLHIK
+1 MF
-14 VYKSINGN
+14 G
-22 AYNYLL
+22 
-28 KSRDFFLVR
+28 SRFE
-37 TCTVFGNRFAD
+37 D
-48 INLKGDLFGGVTTAI
+48 INFKGDVFGGVTTAI

-82 GLWGAIMVGF
+82 GLWGAIMVGL
-92 FAALFGGSSSLI
+92 FASLFGGSNTLI

-130 MAMSFTVVIMAGAF
+130 MAMTFTVVMMAGAF
-144 QVLLGTLKLGKYITL
+144 QILLGTLKLGKYVTL

-174 ILIILQISPLLGHL
+174 ILIILQLSPLMGHA
-188 APAGGVIGTLSAL
+188 APSGGVLGTLSAL
-201 PDNILNLKFSE
+201 PETISNLKFSE

-223 FFLPQKYRRYVP
+223 FFFPKQYRKYVP
-235 AQLIALVAVT
+235 AQLVALVAVT
-245 LLSVIFFDTD
+245 LLSVMFFDTED
-255 SIRRIGEIPAGLPS
+255 IRRIGEIPAGLPS
-269 LVLPHINA
+269 LVAPHIDP
-277 DMFTTMVIDALV
+277 DMFVEMVIDALV

-326 IISGLFGA
+326 MISGLFGA

-349 VGARSPLSGIIR
+349 VGARSPLSGVIR
-361 ALVLALVVLVAGGLT
+361 ALMLALVVLVAGGLT

-401 QRAHKVNVQG
+401 QRAHKVSFSG
-411 MAIMYGV
+411 MAVMYGV

-432 LGVFISNIIIIEQ
+432 LGVFISNIIIIER
-445 LSRVQARQVKA
+445 LSREQARQVKA
-456 ISDADENSVP
+456 ISDADEDDVP
-466 LTDSERGLLDKANG
+466 LTNSERGLLDRANG

-490 MIFSVSKAISQQ
+490 MIFSVSKAISRQ

-537 LDARCEV
+537 LDANCAV
-544 LLLCPNINTR
+544 YLLCPNERTR
-554 QQLEKFHVLTLVPEG
+554 EQLEKFHVIDLVP
-569 NTYLFRYEALQA
+569 NDNMYQFRYEALNAAVAHVEADQYQRITA
-581 SLKYV
+581 
-586 KNTDLLEP
+586 
-594 T
+594 